1 MRAPEPPQLGEASLN
16 TLDSPPSTEPQT
28 ISAPLCRRSP
38 LTRMPRSQVA
48 RARLGLVTT
57 GTGRAAAG
65 DGTEVS
71 RHMPYSK
78 DLQWLSGEA
87 AYQNS

>member
-1 MRAPEPPQLGEASLN
+1 MQA
-16 TLDSPPSTEPQT
+16 
-28 ISAPLCRRSP
+28 
-38 LTRMPRSQVA
+38 LTPHAYAQVA
-48 RARLGLVTT
+48 RARLGLVT

-71 RHMPYSK
+71 RHMPYMK

-87 AYQNS
+87 AYQNR